1 MSDKYKK
8 EIEEILKQADDVM
21 PKDRAG
27 SSPRPAGDSG
37 GRFGQLGRVSRGKGL
52 RISPSKLMLAS
63 FGLLLL
69 GLILGAI
76 GIGNVVVFVVA
87 GLVLFVIAYALFFI
101 RPSGSYSY
109 DKRWRGRIIDE
120 RPTLLDRVK
129 QWLRG

>member
-8 EIEEILKQADDVM
+8 EIEEILKQADEVM
-21 PKDRAG
+21 PKDQAG
-27 SSPRPAGDSG
+27 SPPRPDGDSG
-37 GRFGQLGRVSRGKGL
+37 GPFGKPGHVSHGKRL

-69 GLILGAI
+69 GLILGAV

-87 GLVLFVIAYALFFI
+87 GLVLFVIAYALFFVRPG
-101 RPSGSYSY
+101 RPSSSE
-109 DKRWRGRIIDE
+109 KRWRGRIIDH
-120 RPTLLDRVK
+120 RPTLLDQFK